1 MFSSETSLSS
11 SESNETAKENL
22 KGNYNVI
29 SLKLRVILK
38 EEFKKVL
45 INYQKLSRTTIYIHI
60 FRILIPIIWIM

>member
-1 MFSSETSLSS
+1 MFSSENSLSS
-11 SESNETAKENL
+11 SESNETAQENL